1 MKKIGITTRFNDNNI
16 LMVKPEY
23 IDYLKNNGL
32 IPIILKYNDNNLD
45 NLIKDCDGFVISGG
59 DDLDPSLYGEENKSS
74 ITTLKEIDLLDRKI
88 VNYCVENKKPL
99 LGICRGMQAINVF
112 LGGTLFQDIKNH
124 KDRFH
129 VVKGLDPLFEDEFM
143 VNTYHHQAIK
153 ELAKGLKIIAIH
165 EEDDIIEAIKHE
177 FLPIIAIQWHPEQ
190 MATSV
195 SSMALINKFKEY
207 LG

>member
-1 MKKIGITTRFNDNNI
+1 
-16 LMVKPEY
+16 
-23 IDYLKNNGL
+23 
-32 IPIILKYNDNNLD
+32 
-45 NLIKDCDGFVISGG
+45 
-59 DDLDPSLYGEENKSS
+59 
-74 ITTLKEIDLLDRKI
+74 
-88 VNYCVENKKPL
+88 
-99 LGICRGMQAINVF
+99 MQAINVF